1 MKRRSHLLAGI
12 FFSLSA
18 GAMGAFATPS
28 FSIPVSSPTS
38 VILGVPSQVTIT
50 TQLTTAPGDRALIA
64 GSVDL
69 LQVSSTGQLISTLGV
84 MHDDGLNGDAV
95 AGDGTFSLVVTL
107 TETSTSAVLLQATGA
122 FQGSPLRTKSPVGSL
137 SVLALDMN
145 AILGFE
151 TPAAW
156 MATGTGGTT
165 STTTR
170 TQGSFAY
177 AVSNPTDPTT
187 LTSMQVSST
196 ATGLAGASNIG
207 SMFEVDVLP
216 PSESGNVSAGALQLS
231 VSSASLGLNSVVL
244 GSVNLATFRP
254 GIYSTL
260 AFPIPDNVR
269 SALSGP
275 AFTDLVFQ
283 FRLTSPGAGTYLF
296 DNLRAHSVPLVT
308 TDIHTVAPPGYGG
321 SIDLAVTGNTPVS
334 QSFNAGPI
342 QVPNAFHLKTGTA
355 GGTTVQLEYGY
366 AAGTPAV
373 TCLYSPDT
381 SDPTGKS
388 YIFTSCTGVFQPGDL
403 IGASWAQ
410 LAILNGASTLQMLAQ
425 LATNPVG
432 DMVGGGVIPV
442 MPTYWGATDGCSPT
456 PVKGTVVT
464 VSASCTAQIAE
475 ANQIV
480 NNYFNG
486 LNSSTASPN
495 WVVAP
500 VPAWALHAGDGAP
513 IIAQNPPPPY
523 SPAFPFDQEGHVNQG
538 GSWDAYWRLNGDLDA
553 QTLLGSDQTTT
564 SFDATFGAHL
574 VLDGDD
580 VDVVSVEFEGATSTG
595 ESTPVILGPSATG
608 SVHLFLFGEEIP
620 TGGIPFG
627 LSSGSQTLNLANFN
641 LDESPLEQDFDL
653 PPVQV
658 WIFQI
663 TIGAVAKVGFTA
675 VGGFGPSGVNMVF
688 TPNASLGAHIQGTVS
703 IIIASGGVDAEL
715 DLMTV
720 GTPLTI
726 NAQWAFNFDPAVCAA
741 DLTGTLDASETFGTL
756 GGEIDLIATFGIC
769 PFCKDEKW
777 PILKWDPISVYTRHL
792 FTSPIANAAPL
803 PVSRCSAPLAVT
815 IFNPLPSG
823 AYPAN
828 SPISLSGLASVQP
841 NGTSVPC
848 NDLKWTITA
857 NSPGDTA
864 PAPVTGC
871 TPIVTFAQPSNG
883 TSSSYTVNLSATE
896 SFVNPFNT
904 ITETGTATPV
914 PITIT
919 ELAAGDY
926 VTQLTDAHGNIFTPS
941 FSMCLGFQFCLLG
954 NGPSTYTIQG
964 LVTGAPGPTSTS
976 FIVTDSNNVVTG
988 LATINPTS
996 ATPSAV
1002 WTPPIIGGFNSGQYT
1017 ITMTT
1022 TVNGNP
1028 YATTNSVVFFSV
1040 LE

>member
-1 MKRRSHLLAGI
+1 
-12 FFSLSA
+12 
-18 GAMGAFATPS
+18 
-28 FSIPVSSPTS
+28 
-38 VILGVPSQVTIT
+38 
-50 TQLTTAPGDRALIA
+50 
-64 GSVDL
+64 
-69 LQVSSTGQLISTLGV
+69 

-95 AGDGTFSLVVTL
+95 AGDGTFTLVVTL
-107 TETSTSAVLLQATGA
+107 TETSASAVFLQASGA

-137 SVLALDMN
+137 SVLALDVN

-156 MATGTGGTT
+156 MATGTSGTS
-165 STTTR
+165 STTAR

-196 ATGLAGASNIG
+196 ATGLSGVSNSG
-207 SMFEVDVLP
+207 SVFEVDVLP
-216 PSESGNVSAGALQLS
+216 PSESGNVSAGTLQLS

-244 GSVNLATFRP
+244 GSVSLSTFRP

-260 AFPIPDNVR
+260 AFPIPGNVQ
-269 SALSGP
+269 SALSG
-275 AFTDLVFQ
+275 AVFTDLVFQ
-283 FRLTSPGAGTYLF
+283 FKLTSPGTGTYIF

-308 TDIHTVAPPGYGG
+308 TDATTVAPPGYGG
-321 SIDLAVTGNTPVS
+321 SIDLALTGSTPVS
-334 QSFNAGPI
+334 QSFEAGPI
-342 QVPNAFHLKTGTA
+342 QVPNAFHLKTGNA
-355 GGTTVQLEYGY
+355 AGTTVQLEYGY
-366 AAGTPAV
+366 AAGTPAI
-373 TCLYSPDT
+373 TCLYNPDS
-381 SDPTGKS
+381 SDPTGAS
-388 YIFTSCTGVFQPGDL
+388 YIFGSCTGMSQPGDL
-403 IGASWAQ
+403 VGASWAQ
-410 LAILNGASTLQMLAQ
+410 LTILNAVSTMQLLAQ
-425 LATNPVG
+425 LAINPVG
-432 DMVGGGVIPV
+432 DQVGGGVIPV
-442 MPTYWGATDGCSPT
+442 MPTYWGATDGCT
-456 PVKGTVVT
+456 PAPIAGSVVT

-480 NNYFNG
+480 NNYFDS
-486 LNSSTASPN
+486 LNNSAAAPN
-495 WVVAP
+495 WVAAP
-500 VPAWALHAGDGAP
+500 APAWALHAGDGAP
-513 IIAQNPPPPY
+513 ITAQFPPPPY

-553 QTLLGSDQTTT
+553 QAVGGTDQSTTT
-564 SFDATFGAHL
+564 FDATFGAHL

-580 VDVVSVEFEGATSTG
+580 VNVVSIEFEGATSTG
-595 ESTPVILGPSATG
+595 ESTPIILGPSATG

-627 LSSGSQTLNLANFN
+627 LSSGSQTLDLSNFN
-641 LDESPLEQDFDL
+641 LDESPIEQDYDL
-653 PPVQV
+653 PPIQI
-658 WIFQI
+658 WIFQV
-663 TIGAVAKVGFTA
+663 TVGAVAKVGFTA
-675 VGGFGPSGVNMVF
+675 VGGFGGSGVNMVF

-703 IIIASGGVDAEL
+703 ILIASGGVDAEL

-741 DLTGTLDASETFGTL
+741 DLTGTLEASETFGTL

-769 PFCKDEKW
+769 PLCKDEKW
-777 PILKWDPISVYTRHL
+777 PIVKWDPIAVYTRAL
-792 FTSPIANAAPL
+792 FTSPISNAAPL
-803 PVSRCSAPLAVT
+803 PVSRCSAPLSAT
-815 IFNPLPSG
+815 IYNPQPAG

-828 SPISLSGLASVQP
+828 SPISLSGQAYAQP
-841 NGTSVPC
+841 SGNSVPC
-848 NDLKWTITA
+848 TDLKWTFTA

-883 TSSSYTVNLSATE
+883 TSSSYTVNLNASQT
-896 SFVNPFNT
+896 FVNPFNS

-926 VTQLTDAHGNIFTPS
+926 VTQLTNSMGTIFTPS
-941 FSMCLGFQFCLLG
+941 GSMCFSYQFCLLG

-964 LVTGAPGPTSTS
+964 LVTGAPGATATS
-976 FIVTDSNNVVTG
+976 FTVTDSNNVVTA
-988 LATINPTS
+988 LVTTNPTS

-1002 WTPPIIGGFNSGQYT
+1002 WTPPVIDGFNSGNYT

-1022 TVNGNP
+1022 TANGNP
-1028 YATTNSVVFFSV
+1028 YATTTSVVNFSI